1 MMKRNFRI
9 LMVVAATLATCHLPL
24 VTTSAQTARE
34 EIRQNPWLAGSN
46 YVDYDRQL
54 PAFNYTKAPKGYV
67 PFYMSHYGRHGS
79 RWLIGKD
86 DYERVIR
93 PMRKA
98 RQEGKLTREGQ
109 EVLRKLELFN
119 KTTHRRLG
127 DLTTVGERQHHGIG
141 RRMAEHFPEIFVK
154 TKGVAIDARS
164 TTVNRCILSMVAECE
179 ELMAANPTA
188 RIHNDVSDALQY
200 YLNQPWEG
208 RVKEIGDKTW
218 PVRHEFAEK
227 NTHPDRIV
235 SKLFTDQQW
244 ARDSIKPTSFMRNL
258 FEVAINMQSHDDAP
272 YELKD
277 LFTDEEIYDQ
287 WRIQNAG
294 WYVNYGASPLTKS
307 VMPFSQ
313 YNLLTNIIETADTCV
328 ALRKTQ
334 ATLRFGHEV
343 CVLPLACLMELGN
356 SGVVVDKLDE
366 LDLYWQNYKIFPM
379 GCNIQ
384 LIFYKPKK
392 SPKKTSTLNSQ
403 PSTLNSEDILVKAL
417 LNEREVSLPVPTTT
431 YPYYR
436 WNDLRAYWKKKL
448 SDFTKTA
455 QSDNSRE

>member
-1 MMKRNFRI
+1 MNKPQVSHLFI
-9 LMVVAATLATCHLPL
+9 LTTVALLLSCFLPL
-24 VTTSAQTARE
+24 ASQAQTARE
-34 EIRQNPWLAGSN
+34 EIRRNRWLAGSN

-54 PAFNYTKAPKGYV
+54 PDFKYTKAPKGYV
-67 PFYMSHYGRHGS
+67 PFYFSHYGRHGS
-79 RWLIGKD
+79 RWLIGND
-86 DYERVIR
+86 DYRRVLR
-93 PMRKA
+93 PLRKA
-98 RQEGKLTREGQ
+98 REQGKLTREGQ

-119 KTTHRRLG
+119 KTTERRLG

-141 RRMAEHFPEIFVK
+141 RRIAEHFPEIFVK

-200 YLNQPWEG
+200 YLNQNWEG
-208 RVKEIGDKTW
+208 RVKAEGDKT
-218 PVRHEFAEK
+218 RDIRNEFNER
-227 NTHPDRIV
+227 NSHPERIV
-235 SKLFTDQQW
+235 KVLFNDPQW
-244 ARDSIKPTSFMRNL
+244 AQDSIRTKSFMRHL
-258 FEVAINMQSHDDAP
+258 FEVVINMQSHDNAP
-272 YELKD
+272 DLTN
-277 LFTDEEIYDQ
+277 LFTEEEIYDM

-294 WYVNYGASPLTKS
+294 WYLNYGASPYTGG

-328 ALRKTQ
+328 RLRKPQ

-343 CVLPLACLMELGN
+343 CVLPLACLMELD
-356 SGVVVDKLDE
+356 SCGVVVDNIDE
-366 LDLYWQNYKIFPM
+366 IDQHWQNYKIFPM

-392 SPKKTSTLNSQ
+392 ASKAG
-403 PSTLNSEDILVKAL
+403 DILVKAL
-417 LNEREVSLPVPTTT
+417 LNEREASLPVPTTQ

-436 WNDLRAYWKKKL
+436 WDDLRAYWTKKL
-448 SDFTKTA
+448 QDFSKT
-455 QSDNSRE
+455 NN